1 MNTLSS
7 ILSGFAAAFTVT
19 NLLVLIGGT
28 ILGII
33 FGALPGVSSTMGVA
47 VLIPLTY
54 GMNPV
59 TGLIML
65 AGIYCGSVYGGS
77 ISAIL
82 LNTPGT
88 PAAAATV
95 FDGYPLAKGGQAG
108 RALSMSVLAS
118 TGGGLIGV
126 LFMVF

>member
-47 VLIPLTY
+47 VLIPLT
-54 GMNPV
+54 
-59 TGLIML
+59 
-65 AGIYCGSVYGGS
+65 
-77 ISAIL
+77 
-82 LNTPGT
+82 
-88 PAAAATV
+88 
-95 FDGYPLAKGGQAG
+95 
-108 RALSMSVLAS
+108 
-118 TGGGLIGV
+118 
-126 LFMVF
+126 